1 MIFFQTVSAEEIFKI
16 KGVTL
21 DTSSSVAIINTLGS
35 YQSSITDNIKLI
47 KLPEE
52 HKIYFD
58 INSSILIGKKQDLF
72 FTTGVIKE
80 IKISQFTTSPNIV
93 RTVMYFDDDYNL
105 DNLKIGN
112 INNHLIIMTN
122 ELSSTHAQFFQ
133 NSYRDKVKT
142 AEDYYDAFNIQV
154 QSPNPQPAVITT
166 TNNSKYSQ
174 KELTQI
180 QQAFNQSTAEPIKQ
194 LVNSDISK
202 KIGRAHV

>member
-21 DTSSSVAIINTLGS
+21 DTSSSVAILNTLGS

-122 ELSSTHAQFFQ
+122 ELSSKHAQFFQ
-133 NSYRDKVKT
+133 NSYRDKIKT
-142 AEDYYDAFNIQV
+142 L
-154 QSPNPQPAVITT
+154 
-166 TNNSKYSQ
+166 NN
-174 KELTQI
+174 
-180 QQAFNQSTAEPIKQ
+180 
-194 LVNSDISK
+194 
-202 KIGRAHV
+202 